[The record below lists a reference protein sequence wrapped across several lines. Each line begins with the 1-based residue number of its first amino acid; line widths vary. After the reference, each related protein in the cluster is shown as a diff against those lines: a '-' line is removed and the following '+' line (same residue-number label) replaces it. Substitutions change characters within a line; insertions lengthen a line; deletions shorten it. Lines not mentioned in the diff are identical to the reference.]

1 MAMRATTD
9 VKRVCRV
16 ERTFHHTCN
25 AFKLPHGTHRRPVS
39 RLVCRSV
46 GRSVGRSCRTLSPL
60 VHLFPRTRRRRR
72 LWFSSRYI
80 HDTKRTI
87 KRTNTRHA
95 CTSMHALHTRWGF
108 PRRGKERE
116 RRKENEKELPMLRRV
131 APHRT
136 APWNGEIRLTAAPR
150 DRP

>member
-46 GRSVGRSCRTLSPL
+46 GRSVGRAVHSRRLCTFFRVLDEDAVFDFPL
-60 VHLFPRTRRRRR
+60 VIYTIRNEQSNGR
-72 LWFSSRYI
+72 I
-80 HDTKRTI
+80 HAT
-87 KRTNTRHA
+87 HAPA
-95 CTSMHALHTRWGF
+95 CTHCTLDEGF
-108 PRRGKERE
+108 PEEEKKERE
-116 RRKENEKELPMLRRV
+116 EKRMKKSSRCCAALR
-131 APHRT
+131 RT
-136 APWNGEIRLTAAPR
+136 APRRETERY
-150 DRP
+150 D